1 MAIRFAVFT
10 ILSIAA
16 CFWTINM
23 ARDPRK
29 WRLWWLDM
37 LTVLDIDTARD
48 TRRSQERQIGI
59 VSYMLFVVFIAS
71 VISCG
76 FWTVDQVREEQRLKT
91 APELD
96 NADLRKQIEKVS
108 RIPRRR

>member
-1 MAIRFAVFT
+1 MAIRFAVFS

-29 WRLWWLDM
+29 WRLHWLDT
-37 LTVLDIDTARD
+37 LTVLDIDTKREQRHA
-48 TRRSQERQIGI
+48 QERQLGMIAY
-59 VSYMLFVVFIAS
+59 VLFVIFIAS
-71 VISCG
+71 AVSCS
-76 FWTVDQVREEQRLKT
+76 FWTVDQVREEQRTKT

-96 NADLRKQIEKVS
+96 NEYMRKQIDEVG
-108 RIPRRR
+108 RIPRKR

>member
-29 WRLWWLDM
+29 WRLWWLDF
-37 LTVLDIDTARD
+37 LTILDIDTNREQ
-48 TRRSQERQIGI
+48 RRVQERRLGI
-59 VSYMLFVVFIAS
+59 MAYMLFVVFIAS
-71 VISCG
+71 SISCA

-96 NADLRKQIEKVS
+96 NAHLREAIEKVG
-108 RIPRRR
+108 RIPRKR

>member
-29 WRLWWLDM
+29 WRLLWLDF
-37 LTVLDIDTARD
+37 LTILDIDTNREQ
-48 TRRSQERQIGI
+48 RRVQERQLGTIAY
-59 VSYMLFVVFIAS
+59 VMFVVFIVSA
-71 VISCG
+71 VSCG
-76 FWTVDQVREEQRLKT
+76 FWAVDQIREEQRLKT
-91 APELD
+91 APERDAD
-96 NADLRKQIEKVS
+96 NIRRQIERVAKM
-108 RIPRRR
+108 PRRR